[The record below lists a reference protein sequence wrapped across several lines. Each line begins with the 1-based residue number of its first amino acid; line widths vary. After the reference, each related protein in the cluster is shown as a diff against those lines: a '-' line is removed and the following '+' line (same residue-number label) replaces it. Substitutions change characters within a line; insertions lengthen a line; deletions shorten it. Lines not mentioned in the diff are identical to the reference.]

1 MSETATAST
10 KTLDPAEIE
19 SLRELTRGLMRKPIP
34 PNHAEKLVQLGLA
47 QPNPTGI
54 RITTLGLAKIAMR
67 RLPPFG
73 P

>member
-1 MSETATAST
+1 MTETVTA
-10 KTLDPAEIE
+10 KTLDPSEIE

-34 PNHAEKLVQLGLA
+34 PTHAEKLVQLGLA
-47 QPNPTGI
+47 QPNPGGI